1 MCLRTKGPI
10 PSLQKKLFSMLWNIL
25 YALLLLERHPFGSQD
40 LSARLDY
47 SGWVKLNTDSSSL
60 SNPGIA
66 GGGASDP

>member
-1 MCLRTKGPI
+1 M
-10 PSLQKKLFSMLWNIL
+10 
-25 YALLLLERHPFGSQD
+25 SQD

-47 SGWVKLNTDSSSL
+47 LGWVKLNTDSSSL